1 MGCKEHSDIETYGVA
16 GQRGCVECSSTK
28 SLDTPTIDEG
38 QTLDEMLNKF
48 ADSGCMLHSLQE
60 KAVKKAKQAL
70 LQWHNSKVLD
80 VIGDEKSFERMF
92 DGKAIVFEKDGM
104 QYPAIPLYTAVMTLK
119 RYRRAIDQT
128 LKAIEE
134 SK

>member
-28 SLDTPTIDEG
+28 SLDTPTIDLDQIILDFWLNATNSSTPQPYQTAKG
-38 QTLDEMLNKF
+38 Q
-48 ADSGCMLHSLQE
+48 
-60 KAVKKAKQAL
+60 AKQAL

>member
-1 MGCKEHSDIETYGVA
+1 MK
-16 GQRGCVECSSTK
+16 TK
-28 SLDTPTIDEG
+28 SLDTPTIDEILANICD
-38 QTLDEMLNKF
+38 QICSPDKLCEY
-48 ADSGCMLHSLQE
+48 CCE
-60 KAVKKAKQAL
+60 AKQAL
-70 LQWHNSKVLD
+70 LQWHNSKVIE
-80 VIGDEKSFERMF
+80 VIGDGKSFERMF

>member
-1 MGCKEHSDIETYGVA
+1 MK
-16 GQRGCVECSSTK
+16 TK
-28 SLDTPTIDEG
+28 SLDTPTIDE
-38 QTLDEMLNKF
+38 TLTNLTTAIATQDMTADEL
-48 ADSGCMLHSLQE
+48 AIAQSE
-60 KAVKKAKQAL
+60 AKQAL
-70 LQWHNSKVLD
+70 LQWHKSKVIE

-128 LKAIEE
+128 LKSIED

>member
-1 MGCKEHSDIETYGVA
+1 MK
-16 GQRGCVECSSTK
+16 
-28 SLDTPTIDEG
+28 DTTTTID
-38 QTLDEMLNKF
+38 DEI
-48 ADSGCMLHSLQE
+48 DRESE
-60 KAVKKAKQAL
+60 QAL
-70 LQWHNSKVLD
+70 ILEEAYNLGYHKVKNGCLIEPLKKLNQWHKQQARSYVLE

-92 DGKAIVFEKDGM
+92 DGKAIVFEKDGT

-119 RYRRAIDQT
+119 RYRRTIDQT

>member
-1 MGCKEHSDIETYGVA
+1 MK
-16 GQRGCVECSSTK
+16 TK
-28 SLDTPTIDEG
+28 SLDTPTIDLDQIILDFWLNATNSSTPQPYQTAKG
-38 QTLDEMLNKF
+38 Q
-48 ADSGCMLHSLQE
+48 
-60 KAVKKAKQAL
+60 AKQAL
-70 LQWHNSKVLD
+70 LQWHKSKVIE
-80 VIGDEKSFERMF
+80 VIGDGKSFERMF
-92 DGKAIVFEKDGM
+92 DGKAIVFEKDGT

>member
-1 MGCKEHSDIETYGVA
+1 MK
-16 GQRGCVECSSTK
+16 TK
-28 SLDTPTIDEG
+28 SLDTPTIDLDQIILDFWLNATNSSTPQPYQTAKG
-38 QTLDEMLNKF
+38 Q
-48 ADSGCMLHSLQE
+48 
-60 KAVKKAKQAL
+60 AKQAL

>member
-1 MGCKEHSDIETYGVA
+1 MK
-16 GQRGCVECSSTK
+16 TK
-28 SLDTPTIDEG
+28 SLDTPTIDEI
-38 QTLDEMLNKF
+38 L
-48 ADSGCMLHSLQE
+48 
-60 KAVKKAKQAL
+60 KKAWEHGYYSSNHPSDPNMTWFSDDKQAL

-92 DGKAIVFEKDGM
+92 DGKAIVFEKDGT

-128 LKAIEE
+128 LKSIEE